1 MIDSEVERL
10 RRLRGSALQLR
21 EVARALGNNKASRGD
36 ALLAQGRCAA
46 WRIART
52 VSGRLR
58 AHPNARY
65 QQDAGVGTLLK
76 NSVVAAMTSLTATN
90 RRQVMLQFGQQLKSV
105 MRELDDA
112 RALTWVSELSEI
124 FGRSQR
130 EIRALITAVECE
142 TRDCGAAATS
152 GVRGQ
157 VSHAG
162 ADSRFLTI

>member
-21 EVARALGNNKASRGD
+21 EVARALGNNKCSRGD
-36 ALLAQGRCAA
+36 GLLNQGRCAA
-46 WRIART
+46 WRVART

-58 AHPNARY
+58 AHPNVRY
-65 QQDAGVGTLLK
+65 QKDAGIGTLLK
-76 NSVVAAMTSLTATN
+76 NGVVATMTSLTASN
-90 RRQVMLQFGQQLKSV
+90 RRQVMLEFGRQLKSV

-112 RALTWVSELSEI
+112 RALTWASELSEI

-130 EIRALITAVECE
+130 EIRALIAAVDGE
-142 TRDCGAAATS
+142 TRDS
-152 GVRGQ
+152 GVDTAVGDPGR